1 MGAFD
6 GWWFDSKTGKGWQVH
21 DHGLEVMYFPSKFGM
36 TKDDLKAITGGG
48 AYNPG
53 DTAASSS
60 RWKVIKAA
68 FDKGF
73 VRVRSMNGHYHIQL
87 AGNAATKLKK
97 VLPFLRKNGMGPYSE
112 IGVTDLSTGFDQT
125 YEEGAADVARAI
137 RDGDIPDSGVG
148 KTIGVEAKAAGLDAK
163 EGVPTNLNDQQKR
176 VILRQRISRSA
187 GIPDRGVE
195 EAKKATQPLIKEDL
209 WTMLTKV

>member
-6 GWWFDSKTGKGWQVH
+6 GWWFDPKTGKGWLVH
-21 DHGLEVMYFPSKFGM
+21 DHGLEVLYYPGRFGL
-36 TKDDLKAITGGG
+36 TKDDIKAASGGK

-53 DTAASSS
+53 DTGAAST

-97 VLPFLRKNGMGPYSE
+97 VIPFMRKNGMGPYSE
-112 IGVTDLSTGFDQT
+112 IGITDLSTGFDQT

-137 RDGDIPDSGVG
+137 RNGEIPDSGEG

-163 EGVPTNLNDQQKR
+163 DGVPADLDDQQKR
-176 VILRQRISRSA
+176 TILRQRISRSA

-195 EAKKATQPLIKEDL
+195 ESKKVSKPLIKEDL
-209 WTMLTKV
+209 WTMLARI